1 MFNNPILA
9 RIEAEFP
16 AFARDLAEH
25 QAQEGMTES
34 ELLAAL
40 NRCIAA
46 VMAEKVE
53 TIIVIV

>member
-16 AFARDLAEH
+16 AFARDLAKL
-25 QAQEGMTES
+25 QADEGMTES
-34 ELLAAL
+34 ELLASL
-40 NRCIAA
+40 NRCIDV
-46 VMAEKVE
+46 VMREVE